1 MPEQHSRGAAR
12 ERDRGLRRVGRI
24 TWQAGAAGVAAAAA
38 VAVAFGHQAAAQRAP
53 ERAPASH
60 SREPGGI
67 VIPAQPPKPSSGG
80 SSVTSGAS

>member
-12 ERDRGLRRVGRI
+12 ERDRGLRRIGRI

-38 VAVAFGHQAAAQRAP
+38 VAVAFGHQAAAQRT
-53 ERAPASH
+53 PASH

-80 SSVTSGAS
+80 GSVTSGAS